1 MTFDSLSS
9 RVIFSQIIPS
19 VGNSLTTVYIMLDNG
34 FEYSQ
39 VFRTLHK
46 EEAPSDITKAY
57 TNMLQATISDLLD
70 HINLGHNMFA
80 EEFINYEH
88 VYQGL
93 QLPVME

>member
-1 MTFDSLSS
+1 MDFDSLIS

-46 EEAPSDITKAY
+46 EEAPSDITTAY
-57 TNMLQATISDLLD
+57 SNMMKATINDLLD
-70 HINLGHNMFA
+70 QINVGDNLFA

-93 QLPVME
+93 QIPTMG